1 MPGASSIVTQST
13 SPPLVIVQ
21 GAYRWFFGQGDRV
34 EISPGEGGVEWIE
47 TSARQDT
54 PQEQYE
60 LNLDTCVAP
69 ETLFR
74 QLVDQWR
81 QERGASSST
90 TEILLC
96 PSYQSIIGMGE
107 QAIPLILAEMESEG
121 DDPDQW
127 FWALQALTRVNPVAE
142 EDEGN
147 LWKMA
152 QTWISWARKRYIW

>member
-1 MPGASSIVTQST
+1 MQSLT
-13 SPPLVIVQ
+13 PLCPIVQ
-21 GAYRWFFGQGDRV
+21 GAYSKWFLVEGESA
-34 EISPGEGGVEWIE
+34 EISVDNAQPEWIE
-47 TSARQDT
+47 SLEEPSIQ
-54 PQEQYE
+54 PEQYD
-60 LNLDTCVAP
+60 LDLDLCVAP
-69 ETLFR
+69 ETTFR

-107 QAIPLILAEMESEG
+107 QAIPLILAQMESEG

-127 FWALQALTRVNPVAE
+127 FWALQILGHANPVRE

-147 LWKMA
+147 FRAMA
-152 QTWISWARKRYIW
+152 EAWFGWARKRYFW